1 MTLFEQIKGIPKVD
15 MHINLTSSIS
25 TDLAFD
31 LSDDIN
37 MADIISKMQEK
48 NPLEYVNALKLP
60 IKILKTNKN
69 IILAVNDLIDKL
81 INNNV
86 IYGELFLDL
95 PLYNHHI
102 DEEKLLD
109 LVLSVIKDRG
119 INLEVVLVLSSAK
132 EKEENLKTLEI
143 FDKYYGQGVNGIYF
157 YKNKMDNLA
166 DYMYLFD
173 RLIKNNYPYILNM
186 NSKITN
192 QDEEIYLHA
201 KRIIYALSSY
211 DEGIIQKIRDRDI
224 MLEFSLTRFYENN
237 LINDFKE
244 YFIYNL
250 IRENVKITLTSM
262 DMTTINT
269 DVINEW
275 CLMFNNY
282 PIVLHDLIKIINYN
296 LLQANISDELKVQ
309 LINEFKEKSNII
321 LEE

>member
-1 MTLFEQIKGIPKVD
+1 MTLFEQIKSIPKVD

-31 LSDDIN
+31 LSDDAN

-95 PLYNHHI
+95 PLYNHHL

-109 LVLSVIKDRG
+109 LVLSVIRDREV
-119 INLEVVLVLSSAK
+119 NLQVVLVLSSSK
-132 EKEENLKTLEI
+132 EKEENLHTLEI
-143 FDKYYGQGVNGIYF
+143 FEKYYGQGVNGIYF
-157 YKNKMDNLA
+157 HKDKMDNLA

-173 RLIKNNYPYILNM
+173 RLIKNDYPYILNM
-186 NSKITN
+186 NSKITS
-192 QDEEIYLHA
+192 QDREIYLNA
-201 KRIIYALSSY
+201 TRIIYALSTL
-211 DEGIIQKIRDRDI
+211 DENLINDIQNNDI
-224 MLEFSLTRFYENN
+224 MLEFALTRFHESN
-237 LINDFKE
+237 IISDFKE

-250 IRENVKITLTSM
+250 IRDNTKITLVSM

-269 DVINEW
+269 DIINEW
-275 CLMFNNY
+275 CIMFNNY
-282 PIVLHDLIKIINYN
+282 PLVLHDLIKIINYN
-296 LLQANISDELKVQ
+296 LLRANISSELKDQ
-309 LINEFKEKSNII
+309 LILEFKEKSNLI
-321 LEE
+321 L